1 MRHGPAEDEAA
12 DGLDTSRALTL
23 PGRDRVRTVAKH
35 LALIDEAP
43 RLVVSSPLVRAL
55 QTAEIV
61 ATTIGV
67 QAPVEANRTLAPR
80 GHAHDFVR
88 ECAAQ
93 NKKRM
98 MVVGHEPDL
107 SLLVAQLI
115 DQPLPYGFM
124 KAMVV
129 SVRVPNEGG
138 PCSVRFVLDPKSLQ
152 MLSDFRTSKAPASV
166 D

>member
-1 MRHGPAEDEAA
+1 MRHGPAEDQAA

-23 PGRDRVRTVAKH
+23 PGRDRVRAVARH
-35 LALIDEAP
+35 LSSIDESP
-43 RLVVSSPLVRAL
+43 RLIVTSPLVRAL

-67 QAPVEANRTLAPR
+67 PSPVEANRTLAPR
-80 GHAHDFVR
+80 GHAHEFVR

-93 NKKRM
+93 HRKRM

-107 SLLVAQLI
+107 SMLVGHLLGE
-115 DQPLPYGFM
+115 PLPYGFM

-129 SVRVPNEGG
+129 GIRVPDEGG
-138 PCSVRFVLDPKSLQ
+138 PCTLRFVLDPKTL
-152 MLSDFRTSKAPASV
+152 LLLTDLRTSKATPSS